1 MRARPWQR
9 VGACLP
15 SQLRASSS
23 LQYVKLNTGSMLC
36 FYEICRG
43 CEGRLGEMIL
53 TENLHLL
60 EEMTSEYVLIW
71 YCSLHKFLSHFSSSP
86 KVTPELAWNQAPS
99 KRYVFFFSS
108 ALFLKRNYYF
118 GECFIYIYFFS
129 KKEWHVFGRQ
139 GYTQKQS
146 VCYFHLRCLCNVKT
160 EIRERSLRWNR
171 MRDNLETQWQNL
183 SMSCGLQT
191 ILKARSGVSLRLSP
205 FIFSALVP
213 VSIHIHTY
221 IYFFYWTSFSQ
232 HLLWRMTLTFD
243 LWRIGSIMSS
253 VIQKELVSVPDS
265 VTLQALWPWTY
276 EDACTA

>member
-1 MRARPWQR
+1 
-9 VGACLP
+9 
-15 SQLRASSS
+15 
-23 LQYVKLNTGSMLC
+23 ML
-36 FYEICRG
+36 YLYI
-43 CEGRLGEMIL
+43 
-53 TENLHLL
+53 
-60 EEMTSEYVLIW
+60 
-71 YCSLHKFLSHFSSSP
+71 
-86 KVTPELAWNQAPS
+86 
-99 KRYVFFFSS
+99 FFS
-108 ALFLKRNYYF
+108 
-118 GECFIYIYFFS
+118 E
-129 KKEWHVFGRQ
+129 KEWHVFGRQ

-183 SMSCGLQT
+183 RMSCGLQT
-191 ILKARSGVSLRLSP
+191 ILKARSGGFSQTQPFYFFSP
-205 FIFSALVP
+205 CSCLH
-213 VSIHIHTY
+213 SYTYTHTY
-221 IYFFYWTSFSQ
+221 IYIFFYWTSFSQ

>member
-43 CEGRLGEMIL
+43 CEGRLGEMIV

-99 KRYVFFFSS
+99 KRYVFFSPLPCSLKKIIILVS
-108 ALFLKRNYYF
+108 ALL
-118 GECFIYIYFFS
+118 IYFFFR
-129 KKEWHVFGRQ
+129 KRM
-139 GYTQKQS
+139 T
-146 VCYFHLRCLCNVKT
+146 CLR
-160 EIRERSLRWNR
+160 
-171 MRDNLETQWQNL
+171 
-183 SMSCGLQT
+183 
-191 ILKARSGVSLRLSP
+191 KARLHPETKCLL
-205 FIFSALVP
+205 FS
-213 VSIHIHTY
+213 
-221 IYFFYWTSFSQ
+221 F
-232 HLLWRMTLTFD
+232 TLP
-243 LWRIGSIMSS
+243 L
-253 VIQKELVSVPDS
+253 
-265 VTLQALWPWTY
+265 
-276 EDACTA
+276 